1 MASTDVKSGD
11 LFFLYGL
18 LRVGSSNMPEDIDL
32 VAGGEFLGPA
42 FMQGDLY
49 DVGGFPGIV
58 KGTGNVGG
66 LLYRLDDVSLVPA
79 MDAFE
84 DVVDGDPES
93 SMYQRIRKPL
103 FDSER
108 MDTGKKAWVYW
119 YNQSVEGFEKIE
131 DGDWPLNAALEAYK
145 KQKPSLVKRILKGIL
160 ATVMALFAFV
170 LISLV
175 IGIVFSIQWLT
186 TSAAVLG
193 AVFTWLIVFFGKG
206 TTDQIDAPDVMGVR
220 ED

>member
-1 MASTDVKSGD
+1 MAGTDVKSGD

-32 VAGGEFLGPA
+32 IAGGEFLGAA

-58 KGTGNVGG
+58 KGRGNVGG
-66 LLYRLDDVSLVPA
+66 MLYRLDDVSLVPA

-84 DVVDGDPES
+84 DVVDDDPDS

-103 FDSER
+103 LDTEG

-131 DGDWPLNAALEAYK
+131 DGDWPLTAAIEAYK
-145 KQKPSLVKRILKGIL
+145 KQKPSLIKRILKGVL
-160 ATVMALFAFV
+160 ATVLALFAFV
-170 LISLV
+170 LISIV
-175 IGIVFSIQWLT
+175 IGVIFSIQWLT
-186 TSAAVLG
+186 TTAAILG
-193 AVFTWLIVFFGKG
+193 AIFTWLVVFFGKG
-206 TTDQIDAPDVMGVR
+206 TKDAVDGPDVMGVR